1 MKMTCFHSCGS
12 RLDQCVG
19 VAVFASPIPRLAGVQ
34 GRFMW
39 RGNERG
45 AAIPHPAFP
54 RCHKRVG
61 AWKGLWIPAA
71 ARMTDGLSRPHMS
84 MKMTCFHSC
93 GSRLDQCVG
102 VAEFASPILRLS
114 GVQDRVMGRGRRE
127 GCGNPTPGI
136 SPLSQAG
143 QRMEGAL
150 DSRCGENDGWSFRPH
165 MSMKMTCFHSCGSR
179 LDQSVGVA
187 VFARPIRRLA
197 GVQGR
202 VMGRGQREGFGM
214 PTPGVSPL
222 S

>member
-1 MKMTCFHSCGS
+1 LRYSPAPSPGLLVSRAGSWGEDDERGAASPHPAFRRCLKQVSAWKGLWIPAAARMTDGLSRPHMSMKMTCFHSCGS

-45 AAIPHPAFP
+45 AAIPHPAFR
-54 RCHKRVG
+54 RCLKQVS

-71 ARMTDGLSRPHMS
+71 ARMTDGLS
-84 MKMTCFHSC
+84 
-93 GSRLDQCVG
+93 
-102 VAEFASPILRLS
+102 
-114 GVQDRVMGRGRRE
+114 
-127 GCGNPTPGI
+127 
-136 SPLSQAG
+136 
-143 QRMEGAL
+143 
-150 DSRCGENDGWSFRPH
+150 RPH